1 MKIND
6 IFSQFNTPPF
16 LFVGSGISRRYLN
29 LPDWKGLLSHF
40 TRIVSDDDYS
50 FSYYENLATSAEY
63 TQGVYPKIASLLER
77 EYNKLWF
84 KAPDIRTI
92 SEEKLE
98 DVKNNGLSP
107 FKAEIASYIQSIS
120 KLNDEYINEIKRFSE
135 ISRHHIS
142 GIITTNYD
150 SFLEDHCDGYKT
162 YVGQNELIFS
172 AIQGIAEIYKIH
184 GSIENPATIVINE
197 EDYDEFQNKAAYLT
211 SKLLT
216 IFMEYPIVF
225 LGYSISD
232 ANILRILHEIVN
244 CLTPSQLEHLQ
255 KRFIFV
261 EYDSE
266 SKTAIIEPLT
276 IMVDDKPLHLT
287 KICLS
292 GFMELYDA
300 MQTVR
305 TKLPVKI
312 LRRFKDELYS
322 YVITSNPTSTLR
334 VAEITDR
341 RVDDEELVLAI
352 GKASEL
358 GVKGLSGLTLNDWY
372 RNVLLDDINYSAD
385 DLLTYAFPALSKS
398 NSGRLP
404 MHKYLSE
411 ATKDFPEG
419 RGKALDFDDII
430 SNTIKANR
438 KAIASYDNFSDLWEK
453 ENENID
459 KAFRLLAYYP
469 EEQIPL
475 EDLEKIL
482 LELFEND
489 ANYLDHITNS
499 STRSNL
505 RTLILIYDYLKW
517 GK

>member
-1 MKIND
+1 MKRICLCLAAL
-6 IFSQFNTPPF
+6 ICSFCLFSQP
-16 LFVGSGISRRYLN
+16 
-29 LPDWKGLLSHF
+29 
-40 TRIVSDDDYS
+40 
-50 FSYYENLATSAEY
+50 
-63 TQGVYPKIASLLER
+63 IASDPEFKVGKLSNGLTYYLCHNEIPAGTAEFYIAHNVGALQEEDNQNGLAHFLEHMAFNGTRHYPDKRILEFLADEGVRFGYNVNAFTSKTETVYNLSNVPLVR
-77 EYNKLWF
+77 EGFIDSVLMVLRDWSCDISCEQ
-84 KAPDIRTI
+84 KALDDERGVI
-92 SEEKLE
+92 SEEWRLGDDSRSRMANQQTNLIYRGSKQAERNVIGTLE
-98 DVKNNGLSP
+98 VINGFKRQEILDFYHKWYRPDLQAIIVVGDFDADEMERRIRRIFSDIP
-107 FKAEIASYIQSIS
+107 AAVNPEPKGTYIPPAMTEPLFEDMTDPEIRYQAFKAIYRQDNPYKLHSDESY
-120 KLNDEYINEIKRFSE
+120 
-135 ISRHHIS
+135 
-142 GIITTNYD
+142 
-150 SFLEDHCDGYKT
+150 
-162 YVGQNELIFS
+162 
-172 AIQGIAEIYKIH
+172 
-184 GSIENPATIVINE
+184 
-197 EDYDEFQNKAAYLT
+197 
-211 SKLLT
+211 
-216 IFMEYPIVF
+216 
-225 LGYSISD
+225 
-232 ANILRILHEIVN
+232 
-244 CLTPSQLEHLQ
+244 
-255 KRFIFV
+255 
-261 EYDSE
+261 
-266 SKTAIIEPLT
+266 
-276 IMVDDKPLHLT
+276 
-287 KICLS
+287 
-292 GFMELYDA
+292 
-300 MQTVR
+300 
-305 TKLPVKI
+305 
-312 LRRFKDELYS
+312 FKDELCS

-459 KAFRLLAYYP
+459 KAFRLLAYFP